1 LGCALAISIAAIV
14 AVILVVIAA
23 QQISNAVR
31 TGESHNSVIGSI
43 YVGDWQQVNNSDNVI
58 QILPNGSANCK
69 IVNGMTHYSITSGQ
83 ATFDKQTKRLA
94 IKFFFVG
101 PSWHV
106 DEPPHQTTDGVVMKL
121 DGHTFRKFRSYSSPS
136 GTGSPGV
143 SI

>member
-1 LGCALAISIAAIV
+1 VIV

-23 QQISNAVR
+23 QQISNSVHSD
-31 TGESHNSVIGSI
+31 ESHKSVIGSF
-43 YVGDWQQVNNSDNVI
+43 YVGDWQDVSNPSSVI
-58 QILPNGSANCK
+58 QILPNGSASCR
-69 IVNGMTHYSITSGQ
+69 IVHGATNYTITGGQ

-106 DEPPHQTTDGVVMKL
+106 DEPPHQTPDGLVMKL
-121 DGHTFRKFRSYSSPS
+121 DGQIFRKSRSYSSPS
-136 GTGSPGV
+136 GNQTPGV